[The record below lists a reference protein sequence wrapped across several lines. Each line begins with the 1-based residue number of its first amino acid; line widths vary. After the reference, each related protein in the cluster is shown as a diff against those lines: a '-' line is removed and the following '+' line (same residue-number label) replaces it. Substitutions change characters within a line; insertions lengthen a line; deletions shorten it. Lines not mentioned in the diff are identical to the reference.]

1 MANDDGP
8 FTDRPPSACP
18 TGEAVSPAKLIHLPD
33 KLARVLWK
41 LDVNGA
47 SAPSRLSLLVAKFAK
62 SFGWSCVVESLGD
75 FRYGSN

>member
-1 MANDDGP
+1 MANDDEP

-47 SAPSRLSLLVAKFAK
+47 SGLSTLNLLVGSVAEVAKTFDNA
-62 SFGWSCVVESLGD
+62 
-75 FRYGSN
+75 